1 MISRRQLPGRDAL
14 ERARALLIEVA
25 AIDSDGPLARGL
37 GRFGSWRSLAA
48 VVGTDWLPLPRRAT
62 ATTARIIRQRLRAL
76 GADPSP
82 TAAGSQAA
90 AGGTPAT
97 AEVAASEEP
106 VQLRGACAPLPGSP
120 GGALWRASVI
130 EDDAGLWSV
139 DEGNDFVLRGA
150 GGKAT
155 LVLAEGGRLVNA
167 DVLTEG
173 DEIAVFGLPGEA
185 PDRVGIAGA
194 AYGRGGLCAA
204 VRSGPRHPLLVSVI
218 RRYDQGNDGPQ
229 D

>member
-1 MISRRQLPGRDAL
+1 VTSRRQLPGRDAL
-14 ERARALLIEVA
+14 ERARALLVEVA

-48 VVGTDWLPLPRRAT
+48 VVGTDWLPLPRRAS
-62 ATTARIIRQRLRAL
+62 ASTARIIRQRLRVL
-76 GADPSP
+76 GADPST
-82 TAAGSQAA
+82 TAAGSGVAEMA
-90 AGGTPAT
+90 MT
-97 AEVAASEEP
+97 AELPASDGP
-106 VQLRGACAPLPGSP
+106 IQLRGTCARLPDDQ
-120 GGALWRASVI
+120 GGDLWRAAVV
-130 EDDAGLWSV
+130 EDDAGLWAV
-139 DEGNDFVLRGA
+139 EEGTDFVLRGS

-167 DVLTEG
+167 DRLTEG
-173 DEIAVFGLPGEA
+173 DEVAVFGLPGEA

-194 AYGRGGLCAA
+194 AYGRGGLVAA
-204 VRSGPRHPLLVSVI
+204 LRSGPSHPLLVSVI

>member
-1 MISRRQLPGRDAL
+1 MTSRRQLPGRDAL
-14 ERARALLIEVA
+14 ERARALLVEVA

-48 VVGTDWLPLPRRAT
+48 VVGTDWLPLPRRAS
-62 ATTARIIRQRLRAL
+62 ATTARLIRQRLRAL
-76 GADPSP
+76 GAAPST
-82 TAAGSQAA
+82 TAAG
-90 AGGTPAT
+90 
-97 AEVAASEEP
+97 AELAASEEP
-106 VQLRGACAPLPGSP
+106 VQLRGTCAPLPDGE
-120 GGALWRASVI
+120 GGVLWRASVV
-130 EDDAGLWSV
+130 EDETGLWAV
-139 DEGNDFVLRGA
+139 EEGDDFVLRDA

-167 DVLTEG
+167 DLLTEG
-173 DEIAVFGLPGEA
+173 DEVAVFGLQGEA

-204 VRSGPRHPLLVSVI
+204 LRSGPRHPLLVSVI
-218 RRYDQGNDGPQ
+218 RRYDQGDNGPQ

>member
-14 ERARALLIEVA
+14 ERARALLVEVA

-48 VVGTDWLPLPRRAT
+48 VVGTEWLPLPRRAT
-62 ATTARIIRQRLRAL
+62 ATTARMIRQRLRAL
-76 GADPSP
+76 GAEPSTP
-82 TAAGSQAA
+82 PPGSRAKA
-90 AGGTPAT
+90 AGGNAT
-97 AEVAASEEP
+97 VELTDSDDP
-106 VQLRGACAPLPGSP
+106 VQLRGTCAPLPDGE
-120 GGALWRASVI
+120 GGVLWRASVV
-130 EDDAGLWSV
+130 EDDTGLWAV
-139 DEGNDFVLRGA
+139 EEGNDFVLRDAA
-150 GGKAT
+150 GTPT
-155 LVLAEGGRLVNA
+155 LVLGDGGRLVNA
-167 DVLTEG
+167 DVLMAG
-173 DEIAVFGLPGEA
+173 DEVAVFGLAGEA

-204 VRSGPRHPLLVSVI
+204 LRSGPRHPLLVSVI

>member
-1 MISRRQLPGRDAL
+1 VTSRRQLPGRDAL
-14 ERARALLIEVA
+14 ERARALLVEVA

-48 VVGTDWLPLPRRAT
+48 VVGTDWLPLPRRPSAS
-62 ATTARIIRQRLRAL
+62 TARIIRQRLRAL
-76 GADPSP
+76 GADPS
-82 TAAGSQAA
+82 AAELP
-90 AGGTPAT
+90 GGDG
-97 AEVAASEEP
+97 P
-106 VQLRGACAPLPGSP
+106 VQLRGICRRPP
-120 GGALWRASVI
+120 GGPGGELWRASVV
-130 EDDAGLWSV
+130 EDDAGLWAV
-139 DEGNDFVLRGA
+139 DEGNDFVLWGE

-167 DVLTEG
+167 DRLTEG
-173 DEIAVFGLPGEA
+173 DEVAVFGLPDEA

-194 AYGRGGLCAA
+194 AFGRGGLVAA
-204 VRSGPRHPLLVSVI
+204 LRSGPKHPLLVSVI

>member
-1 MISRRQLPGRDAL
+1 MTSRRQLPGRDAL
-14 ERARALLIEVA
+14 ERARALLTEVA

-48 VVGTDWLPLPRRAT
+48 VVGTDWLPLPRRAS
-62 ATTARIIRQRLRAL
+62 ASTARIIRQRLRAL
-76 GADPSP
+76 GADPS
-82 TAAGSQAA
+82 TAVGAPGTGAA
-90 AGGTPAT
+90 TVELPDSDG
-97 AEVAASEEP
+97 P
-106 VQLRGACAPLPGSP
+106 VQLRGTCARLPDGP
-120 GGALWRASVI
+120 GGDLWRASVV
-130 EDDAGLWSV
+130 EDDAGLWAV
-139 DEGNDFVLRGA
+139 EEGNDFVLRGQ
-150 GGKAT
+150 GGKPT

-167 DVLTEG
+167 DRLTEG
-173 DEIAVFGLPGEA
+173 DEVAIFGLLGEA

-204 VRSGPRHPLLVSVI
+204 LRSGPRHPLLVSVI

>member
-1 MISRRQLPGRDAL
+1 MTSRRQLPGRDAL
-14 ERARALLIEVA
+14 ERARGLLVEVA

-48 VVGTDWLPLPRRAT
+48 VVGTDWLPLPRRAS
-62 ATTARIIRQRLRAL
+62 AGTARIIRQRLRVL
-76 GADPSP
+76 GADPS
-82 TAAGSQAA
+82 TAIGRT
-90 AGGTPAT
+90 G
-97 AEVAASEEP
+97 ASTTVELSDSDGP
-106 VQLRGACAPLPGSP
+106 VQLRGTCARLPDGP
-120 GGALWRASVI
+120 GGDLWRASVL
-130 EDDAGLWSV
+130 DDGAGLWAV
-139 DEGNDFVLRGA
+139 EEGNDFVLRSA

-167 DVLTEG
+167 DRLTEG
-173 DEIAVFGLPGEA
+173 DEVAVFGLPCEA
-185 PDRVGIAGA
+185 PDRVGIAGV

-204 VRSGPRHPLLVSVI
+204 LRSGPRHPLLVSVI